1 MKVAFFQPYL
11 AKWRIEFL
19 DYFISRSA
27 YDVIVYDGGYKPIND
42 SKSVSNSTDQFP
54 VIRFCSAPLDFKLSG
69 QNYSVYFSPGLFFQ
83 LLRDRPDVIITEG
96 EINFINNYS
105 IALYCWIFQKPFLW
119 WSLGKVITRRKT
131 ILNKLFDPFVNFSL
145 SCASAIIARNTL
157 AKTYYLQKGFTEE
170 DIFVAP
176 NSMNHLKERA
186 LINEALSKEL
196 TELKGDD
203 KVILYVGAL
212 VETKKPGVLLD
223 IFNNLYKNNNAIQ
236 LWFVG
241 GGPEKAL
248 LQEQV
253 ERLNLGSK
261 VLFFGAE
268 FTHAGSYFR
277 VADVVAVPGLGGLV
291 INHAMIFGVP
301 VVSAPADGTERDLII
316 DEETGY
322 LVEANDW
329 KAYEAALQK
338 VLITDMKKT
347 HKEVIKNHV
356 DRNWNIDLMQQRI
369 VEAIEFAVGHD

>member
-1 MKVAFFQPYL
+1 M
-11 AKWRIEFL
+11 
-19 DYFISRSA
+19 
-27 YDVIVYDGGYKPIND
+27 
-42 SKSVSNSTDQFP
+42 
-54 VIRFCSAPLDFKLSG
+54 
-69 QNYSVYFSPGLFFQ
+69 
-83 LLRDRPDVIITEG
+83 
-96 EINFINNYS
+96 
-105 IALYCWIFQKPFLW
+105 
-119 WSLGKVITRRKT
+119 
-131 ILNKLFDPFVNFSL
+131 NFSL

-248 LQEQV
+248 LREQV

-277 VADVVAVPGLGGLV
+277 AADVVAVPGLGGLV

-316 DEETGY
+316 DGETGY

-329 KAYEAALQK
+329 KAYEAALHK
-338 VLITDMKKT
+338 VLITDT
-347 HKEVIKNHV
+347 ENPEVIKNHV